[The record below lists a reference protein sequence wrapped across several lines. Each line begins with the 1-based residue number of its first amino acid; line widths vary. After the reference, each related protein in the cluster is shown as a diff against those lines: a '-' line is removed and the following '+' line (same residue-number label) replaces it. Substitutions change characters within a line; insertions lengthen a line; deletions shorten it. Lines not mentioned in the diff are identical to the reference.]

1 MADRITLRNMVFYA
15 HHGVFEAE
23 KEMGQRFEVDVS
35 LDLDLAAA
43 GRSDDL
49 AQSVNYAD
57 VYTQVKRVVSER
69 RFNLIEGL
77 AEAIASQLLA
87 AYGVELVTVRVRKPH
102 APIGG
107 VLDTV
112 EVEVSRSGGL
122 RHGDH
127 TG

>member
-1 MADRITLRNMVFYA
+1 MADRMTLRNMVFYA

-23 KEMGQRFEVDVS
+23 KEMGQRFEIDVS

-49 AQSVNYAD
+49 ALSVNYAD
-57 VYTQVKRVVSER
+57 VYALVKRVVVER
-69 RFNLIEGL
+69 NFNLIEGL

-87 AYGVELVTVRVRKPH
+87 AYSGVERATVRVRKPH
-102 APIGG
+102 APVGG

-112 EVEVSRSGGL
+112 EVEISRPGG
-122 RHGDH
+122 GS
-127 TG
+127 TP